1 MDEAS
6 PYKKAI
12 GKFEDKEDKWKQM
25 EEQLQFLKKQYA
37 KAVQTICRCI
47 ATDAGRHNTNKKIKV
62 RNLEAESKE
71 FQVKDG

>member
-12 GKFEDKEDKWKQM
+12 GTFEDKEDIWKQM
-25 EEQLQFLKKQYA
+25 EQLQFLKKQYA
-37 KAVQTICRCI
+37 KAVQTICRCRAI
-47 ATDAGRHNTNKKIKV
+47 EVGRQNTNQKIKV